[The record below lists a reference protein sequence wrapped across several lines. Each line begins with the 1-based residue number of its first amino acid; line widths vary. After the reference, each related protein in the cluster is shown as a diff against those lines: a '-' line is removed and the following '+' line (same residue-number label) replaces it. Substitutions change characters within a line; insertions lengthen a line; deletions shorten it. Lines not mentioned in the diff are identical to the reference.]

1 VRAGYRRFCEKRG
14 LSLLEGPDNAD
25 LLGLAAL
32 LGPEDVGKILSSPR
46 IAWRILQEGFSL
58 SVDGPEIAEAFI
70 AEAIL
75 KGIGIPVDR
84 TLFSARCDYIITPGK
99 PPLKISRSAGPA
111 TVSIEVTETRNR
123 PASKGNALNALF
135 HNSVEQ
141 DTAVAMI
148 RDGLE

>member
-1 VRAGYRRFCEKRG
+1 
-14 LSLLEGPDNAD
+14 
-25 LLGLAAL
+25 
-32 LGPEDVGKILSSPR
+32 
-46 IAWRILQEGFSL
+46 
-58 SVDGPEIAEAFI
+58 
-70 AEAIL
+70 L

-135 HNSVEQ
+135 HDSVEQ

-148 RDGLE
+148 RDGLEVLKEVVPEAYNFVSEMMDILVLKKREGTSHFETGTFSG